1 MITRV
6 LVKSYGEYIRQNTL
20 RNKRER
26 LKHLKIYLDMVY
38 KNKDKIEKTRYN
50 NKFR

>member
-6 LVKSYGEYIRQNTL
+6 LIKSYGEYIRQNTL
-20 RNKRER
+20 RNKKER
-26 LKHLKIYLDMVY
+26 LRHLKQYLDIVY
-38 KNKDKIEKTRYN
+38 KKKDKIRYN